1 MKVLN
6 RPMFRYGGPIKE
18 GVMSGIREPR
28 KNGGP
33 AGIGLVG
40 DQRYPKTNGRE
51 HHAVFLAGAAV
62 PAALTAARV
71 GAMRAIPAA
80 TRYARKGIE
89 AVKNIFGSTK
99 PFQGPVGSSVPGKLV
114 ASRARGVR
122 IPSSGSYSGVKFT
135 RTPGKTSPAGPA
147 MGEAFVPNPFGSYLG
162 GTISGKALMG
172 LYKGATSP
180 TAVGLTQKAGKA
192 IWATAKDPLTIAA
205 AAYYFYPDG
214 TPKPDKELEMQ
225 GPPPPGGLG
234 KLLEDTDNKAAAGSG
249 VELSPKE
256 KRAQQIEKYRDI
268 MDIKGM
274 NKAAAYDSLIAA
286 SQAVNQAGGDLKGA
300 IRDGS
305 LINQIIQS
313 TSKAF
318 DKPAK
323 TKDAID
329 TLILKGEIEKDI
341 KASDPSTI
349 LDAEYKRA
357 KIAES
362 KEKLNPSFNTLK
374 AGYGKDNKG
383 QSGIDLAAAEYSD
396 NQGQTFKGN
405 IISKSDFN
413 EIKEDIKEENKKKN
427 QFDDDITIITKWT
440 NATIKGL
447 NVSDGN
453 YTVGDKIVTI
463 KDNVVI
469 AVE

>member
-1 MKVLN
+1 MKPLN

-18 GVMSGIREPR
+18 GVMSGIREP
-28 KNGGP
+28 KKHGGP

-71 GAMRAIPAA
+71 GAMRALPAA
-80 TRYARKGIE
+80 ARYAKQGLG
-89 AVKNIFGSTK
+89 AVRNFFAK
-99 PFQGPVGSSVPGKLV
+99 PTQFQGPVGSSVPGKMV
-114 ASRARGVR
+114 ASAQKGVR

-135 RTPGKTSPAGPA
+135 RTPGSTSPAGPA
-147 MGEAFVPNPFGSYLG
+147 MGEGLVPTPVGKYLS
-162 GTISGKALMG
+162 GTMSGKAAIG

-192 IWATAKDPLTIAA
+192 IWATAKDPVTLIA
-205 AAYYFYPDG
+205 AAYYFKPDG
-214 TPKPDKELEMQ
+214 TPKSDKELEMQ

-234 KLLEDTDNKAAAGSG
+234 KLLEDTDNKGAAGSG

-256 KRAQQIEKYRDI
+256 RRAAQVEKYRDI

-274 NKAAAYDSLIAA
+274 NKDAAYDSLIAA

-300 IRDGS
+300 IKDGS

-318 DKPAK
+318 DKPKK

-341 KASDPSTI
+341 KASDPSAKLLNEYRLKQMEKIDKDLNTGF
-349 LDAEYKRA
+349 AEA
-357 KIAES
+357 KIAAS
-362 KEKLNPSFNTLK
+362 KNLS
-374 AGYGKDNKG
+374 G
-383 QSGIDLAAAEYSD
+383 QSAIDAAASVASD
-396 NQGQTFKGN
+396 NYKGN
-405 IISKSDFN
+405 IITKTQLTDVMEQAKGSG
-413 EIKEDIKEENKKKN
+413 EISEE
-427 QFDDDITIITKWT
+427 QIIIS
-440 NATIKGL
+440 ATQEVIKGKNL
-447 NVSDGN
+447 PDGD
-453 YTVGDKIVTI
+453 YTVGDVLVTI
-463 KDNVVI
+463 TEGQVTDIKR
-469 AVE
+469 